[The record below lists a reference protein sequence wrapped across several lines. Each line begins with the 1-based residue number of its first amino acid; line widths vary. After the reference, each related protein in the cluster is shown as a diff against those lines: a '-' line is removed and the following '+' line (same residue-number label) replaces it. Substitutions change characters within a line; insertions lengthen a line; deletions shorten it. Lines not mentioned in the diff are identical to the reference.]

1 MQSDTIYMNG
11 YPLKFKM
18 EWTMTY
24 ESGWLDKYAQSQQL
38 NVNLHSQEKYLRN
51 MTCLY
56 NKGVIMISCIYTLK
70 VVHYIILGHFT
81 MEQDI
86 TKGWKSSSFANPR
99 KKCIHTHSYV
109 CTYAENSD

>member
-1 MQSDTIYMNG
+1 
-11 YPLKFKM
+11 
-18 EWTMTY
+18 MTY